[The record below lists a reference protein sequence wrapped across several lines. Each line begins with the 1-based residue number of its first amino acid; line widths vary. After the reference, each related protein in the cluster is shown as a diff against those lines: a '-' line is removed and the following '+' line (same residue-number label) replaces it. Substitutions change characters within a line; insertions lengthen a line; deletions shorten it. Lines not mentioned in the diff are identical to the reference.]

1 MGWQEEETVNPTIGL
16 IGCGSIASQHAPGLE
31 AAGACVKWACDL
43 LPANAR
49 KMAERFGAEPTDDYR
64 RILDDPAVD
73 TVDVMTV
80 SSTHR
85 EICLAAIEAGKA
97 VICEKTL
104 AENAEDALEIVKA
117 AEARGTVFYTAYM
130 KRFLPSVR
138 KAKELLP
145 ELGQIMSTHIR
156 VHQPWGDAFARDMKP
171 GEQKKKPAEPSAIVR
186 RYGGGV
192 LVCGGS
198 HILDLLCLFIGR
210 PNHVFASMT
219 EPSTRDH
226 DVQAAALFYT
236 DNGPCLFEALASPLK
251 GVGYL
256 KDGWD
261 ERIELNGVNGRLDV
275 FSPHWNQGAEKASR
289 LVHYDNTTKEE
300 QVYDFDPVSAFV
312 PELEFFLGQI
322 AKGEQGEQ
330 SRRTGYDVDELIAH
344 IERSAAE
351 QHSVE
356 INWKM

>member
-1 MGWQEEETVNPTIGL
+1 MNSTVGL
-16 IGCGSIASQHAPGLE
+16 IGCGSIANLHAPGLE
-31 AAGACVKWACDL
+31 KAGARVKWACDL
-43 LPANAR
+43 VPENAQG
-49 KMAERFGAEPTDDYR
+49 MAERFGAEPTDDYR
-64 RILDDPAVD
+64 RILDDPEVD
-73 TVDVMTV
+73 AVDVMTI

-104 AENAEDALEIVKA
+104 AENAEDALKIVQT
-117 AEARGTVFYTAYM
+117 AEAKGTIFYTAYM

-145 ELGQIMSTHIR
+145 EIGQIMSTHIR
-156 VHQPWGDAFARDMKP
+156 VHQPWGDAFARDMEP
-171 GEQKKKPAEPSAIVR
+171 GEKKEGPAEPSSIVQ
-186 RYGGGV
+186 RYGGGI

-198 HILDLLCLFIGR
+198 HVLDLLCFFIGR
-210 PNHVFASMT
+210 PSRVFASMT

-236 DNGPCLFEALASPLK
+236 GNGPCLFEALASPLN

-261 ERIELNGVNGRLDV
+261 ERIEINGVNGRLEV
-275 FSPHWNQGAEKASR
+275 FSPLWNKGAEKGSR

-300 QVYDFDPVSAFV
+300 QVYDFESISAFV

-344 IERSAAE
+344 VTQSAAE
-351 QHSVE
+351 QRSVE
-356 INWKM
+356 IDWKM